1 LSRWFK
7 IDLLKWLPILFLWIL
22 AFLPSQLVAFQVDAN
37 GTKNPKIWNVS
48 FKGNTVFKDVVL
60 SEVVATREP
69 PIIWKMR
76 FWALKGYEF
85 SDTELKRDVIRLR
98 RFYQR
103 RGFPDVS
110 VAYQVKDRSK
120 PWKKKVIFE
129 ITEGRP
135 LLISA
140 YNVQLN
146 GPKPS
151 VEWLENSEDFN
162 RLKLGGAYQPGSR
175 YQTIREADVRGRFRS
190 RLQNMGFAHA
200 DVQIQAIIDSTAH
213 KADVNLLIEA
223 GPRVYFENI
232 TIQGNNRA
240 SARYIM
246 KEGDLTSGE
255 LYSNKKIESA
265 QQEIFNHHLFR
276 FATISFPEQPPDSTI
291 NLNLTIRE
299 EEPRSVRLRAGVS
312 IEEILRGQV
321 TWIHR
326 NALGFQ
332 HRFSA
337 STRASFINQRA
348 NLNYQFPQVFNTKS
362 SIIINPFGEHIVE
375 PGFELINGGVTNSF
389 VYRASRTATTS
400 FSYEFTRNREQLE
413 RSVESLPD
421 SLESFNISTFQISGV
436 YGSGVINRQ
445 NGWMLQPSVEF
456 SGLLGSA
463 AFNFQRLTIDIRRY
477 ITLNRSTTLA
487 LRAQGGVIFNVAN
500 DSLPANLRFFNGGTS
515 RVRGFG
521 RQQLGPKRPQFRE
534 NGEFDE
540 FVPTG
545 GRVSTT
551 LNAEIRQDFNAL
563 FQGFG
568 LAFFVDAGQVWENVN
583 NGLGRA
589 LQYAAGG
596 GVRYDSPIGPV
607 RLDVG
612 YILNPN
618 NDDLGIFEGE
628 DFGGSLDRIGFHLS
642 IGQSF

>member
-1 LSRWFK
+1 MSRWLK
-7 IDLLKWLPILFLWIL
+7 IDLGKRLFVLSLLIL
-22 AFLPSQLVAFQVDAN
+22 AFLPVNSLAYQDESEEP
-37 GTKNPKIWNVS
+37 KDPKIWSVS
-48 FKGNTVFKDVVL
+48 FKGNTAFKDVVL
-60 SEVVATREP
+60 SEIVATREP
-69 PIIWKMR
+69 SIIWKMR
-76 FWALKGYEF
+76 FWARKGYNF
-85 SDTELKRDVIRLR
+85 SDTELKRDIIRLR

-110 VAYQVKDRSK
+110 VVYRLKEHNKEHR
-120 PWKKKVIFE
+120 KKVLFE
-129 ITEGRP
+129 ITEGPP
-135 LLISA
+135 LIIST

-146 GPKPS
+146 GPKSS
-151 VEWLENSEDFN
+151 VEWLENSNDFN
-162 RLKLGGAYQPGSR
+162 RLKQSGAYQPGGR
-175 YQTIREADVRGRFRS
+175 YQTIREPDVRGRFRNQ
-190 RLQNMGFAHA
+190 LQNMGFAHA
-200 DVQIQAIIDSTAH
+200 EVHIQAVIDSTAH

-223 GPRVYFENI
+223 GPRAYFDAI
-232 TIQGNNRA
+232 TIQGNSRA
-240 SARYIM
+240 SESYIM
-246 KEGDLTSGE
+246 KEGDLQKGE
-255 LYSNKKIESA
+255 LYSNRKIESA

-276 FATISFPEQPPDSTI
+276 FATISIPEQPADSTI

-326 NALGFQ
+326 NALGYQ

-337 STRASFINQRA
+337 SARASFINQRA

-375 PGFELINGGVTNSF
+375 PGFELVNGGVTNTF
-389 VYRASRTATTS
+389 VYRASRKAITS

-436 YGSGVINRQ
+436 YGNGVINRQ
-445 NGWMLQPSVEF
+445 DGWMLQPSVEF

-463 AFNFQRLTIDIRRY
+463 AFNFQRVSMDIRRY
-477 ITLNRSTTLA
+477 FAMTRSTTLA

-521 RQQLGPKRPQFRE
+521 RQQLGPKRPQFRA

-540 FVPTG
+540 FVPEG

-583 NGLGRA
+583 NGLGRS

-596 GVRYDSPIGPV
+596 GIRYDSPIGPV

-612 YILNPN
+612 YIVNPT
-618 NDDLGIFEGE
+618 DEDLGIFEGE